1 MDSKLIQSSWCYR
14 RKLLTHIRGPGN
26 WSNAQIHI
34 HKDRIHGEIH
44 KNQSG
49 TRMNQNKM
57 NGRRDCA
64 VALFCSIFKE
74 GAWPMFQ
81 CSIER

>member
-1 MDSKLIQSSWCYR
+1 M
-14 RKLLTHIRGPGN
+14 
-26 WSNAQIHI
+26 
-34 HKDRIHGEIH
+34 HKSIYTKIAFMARYT
-44 KNQSG
+44 NQSG

-74 GAWPMFQ
+74 GAWPMLQ
-81 CSIER
+81 CSNERYDKEYMNKKIRN